1 MLQRKQI
8 IVIGSV
14 VVLMGLM
21 LSLDIQGLVKPNEGA
36 AASNASGP
44 AQEAAIVKEVS
55 LEDISLTAKESLN
68 AGLKKQITD
77 LEAQLKNSS
86 ESEKLSIQK
95 QLAQQWDDVNQS
107 TPASFYYEL
116 MAEKEPNFDSWLKAG
131 DKFTDAYQQS
141 MDTIVQPALVQKAI
155 SSYQKADKIKP
166 NTLEVK
172 TGLGI
177 AYVTGTPNPM
187 QGITLL
193 LDVVKQDPKNLK
205 ANLNLG
211 LFSMKSGQFDK
222 AVERFKTVI
231 GIAPSAEAW
240 FYLASS
246 YENMDRKSDAIAAYL
261 KTKEIAADPN
271 MSQFVD
277 RKVNEL
283 SN

>member
-1 MLQRKQI
+1 
-8 IVIGSV
+8 
-14 VVLMGLM
+14 
-21 LSLDIQGLVKPNEGA
+21 
-36 AASNASGP
+36 
-44 AQEAAIVKEVS
+44 
-55 LEDISLTAKESLN
+55 
-68 AGLKKQITD
+68 
-77 LEAQLKNSS
+77 
-86 ESEKLSIQK
+86 
-95 QLAQQWDDVNQS
+95 
-107 TPASFYYEL
+107 
-116 MAEKEPNFDSWLKAG
+116 
-131 DKFTDAYQQS
+131 
-141 MDTIVQPALVQKAI
+141 
-155 SSYQKADKIKP
+155 
-166 NTLEVK
+166 
-172 TGLGI
+172 
-177 AYVTGTPNPM
+177 M

>member
-1 MLQRKQI
+1 MLNKKQI

-14 VVLMGLM
+14 TLLMVLMLM
-21 LSLDIQGLVKPNEGA
+21 LDIQGLVKPEEGQKNETVA
-36 AASNASGP
+36 TSASSSNLKPISL
-44 AQEAAIVKEVS
+44 EEVS
-55 LEDISLTAKESLN
+55 KTSQESLN
-68 AGLKKQITD
+68 ANLKSLISD
-77 LEAQLKNSS
+77 LEVQLKSASND
-86 ESEKLSIQK
+86 EKLELYK
-95 QLAQQWDDVNQS
+95 KLAQQWDDVNLT
-107 TPASFYYEL
+107 TPSSLYYEL
-116 MAEKEPNFDSWLKAG
+116 IANEEPNFDTWLKAG
-131 DKFTDAYQQS
+131 DKLTDAYQQS
-141 MDTIVQPALVQKAI
+141 MDTLIQPALVEKAI
-155 SSYQKADKIKP
+155 SSYKNADKFKP
-166 NTLEVK
+166 NTLAVK

-177 AYVTGTPNPM
+177 AYVSGTPNPM

-193 LDVVKQDPKNLK
+193 LDVVKQEPKNLK

-231 GIAPSAEAW
+231 EIAPSAEAW

-246 YENMDRKSDAIAAYL
+246 YESMDRNADAIAAYL

-277 RKVNEL
+277 RKINEL

>member
-1 MLQRKQI
+1 MLNKKQI

-14 VVLMGLM
+14 VVLMGILLM
-21 LSLDIQGLVKPNEGA
+21 LDIQGLVKPDEANDKKTELSSPVNLKEISIEEVSKSALEGLNA
-36 AASNASGP
+36 NLKSLISKLEAELKAASDN
-44 AQEAAIVKEVS
+44 
-55 LEDISLTAKESLN
+55 
-68 AGLKKQITD
+68 
-77 LEAQLKNSS
+77 
-86 ESEKLSIQK
+86 EKLELFK
-95 QLAQQWDDVNQS
+95 KLAQQWDDVNLS
-107 TPASFYYEL
+107 TPSSMYYEL
-116 MAEKEPNFDSWLKAG
+116 IAQKEANFDSWLKAG

-141 MDTIVQPALVQKAI
+141 MDTLVQPVLVQKAI
-155 SSYQKADKIKP
+155 NSYKKADEINP

-177 AYVTGTPNPM
+177 AYVSGTPNPM

-231 GIAPSAEAW
+231 EITPSAEAW

-246 YENMDRKSDAIAAYL
+246 YESMDRNADAIAAYL

-277 RKVNEL
+277 RKINEL

>member
-1 MLQRKQI
+1 MLNKKQI

-14 VVLMGLM
+14 AILMGLM
-21 LSLDIQGLVKPNEGA
+21 LMLDIQGLVKPGEGE
-36 AASNASGP
+36 ASQA
-44 AQEAAIVKEVS
+44 EATKTENVALNSISLDEVS
-55 LEDISLTAKESLN
+55 KTSKEGLTANLKSL
-68 AGLKKQITD
+68 ISD
-77 LEAQLKNSS
+77 LEAQLKSAS
-86 ESEKLSIQK
+86 DDEKLDLYK
-95 QLAQQWDDVNQS
+95 KLAQQWDDVNLS
-107 TPASFYYEL
+107 TPSSLYYEL
-116 MAEKEPNFDSWLKAG
+116 IAEKQPNFDTWLKAG

-141 MDTIVQPALVQKAI
+141 MDTLIQPVLVQKAI
-155 SSYQKADKIKP
+155 SSYQKADKLKP

-231 GIAPSAEAW
+231 EIAPSAEAW

-246 YENMDRKSDAIAAYL
+246 YESMDRNADAIAAYL

-277 RKVNEL
+277 RKINEL

>member
-1 MLQRKQI
+1 MFNRKQI

-14 VVLMGLM
+14 VVLMGLL
-21 LSLDIQGLVKPNEGA
+21 LSLDIQGLVKPEESATSSNA
-36 AASNASGP
+36 AATSAP
-44 AQEAAIVKEVS
+44 VKSVSVDEVS
-55 LEDISLTAKESLN
+55 VTAKEALN
-68 AGLKKQITD
+68 ASLKKQLGD
-77 LEAQLKNSS
+77 LEAKLKSAS
-86 ESEKLSIQK
+86 EGEKLTIQK
-95 QLAQQWDDVNQS
+95 QLAQQWDDVNQ
-107 TPASFYYEL
+107 PAPAAFYYEL
-116 MAEKEPNFDSWLKAG
+116 IAEKESNFESWLKAG

-141 MDTIVQPALVQKAI
+141 MDTLVQPALVQKAI
-155 SSYQKADKIKP
+155 GSYQKADKIKP

-177 AYVTGTPNPM
+177 AYVSGTTNPM

-231 GIAPSAEAW
+231 DVAPSAEAW

-246 YENMDRKSDAIAAYL
+246 YESMDMNTEAIAAYL

-277 RKVNEL
+277 RKITEL

>member
-1 MLQRKQI
+1 MLNKKQI
-8 IVIGSV
+8 VVVGSV
-14 VVLMGLM
+14 VIVMGLL
-21 LSLDIQGLVKPNEGA
+21 LSMDIQGLVKPNEGESTSSAPA
-36 AASNASGP
+36 AAP
-44 AQEAAIVKEVS
+44 VPVKEYTLSEVS
-55 LEDISLTAKESLN
+55 DAARVSLN
-68 AGLKKQITD
+68 ASLNKQISD
-77 LEAQLKNSS
+77 LEAQLKGAS
-86 ESEKLSIQK
+86 ESEKPELYKLLAK
-95 QLAQQWDDVNQS
+95 QWEDVNLS
-107 TPASFYYEL
+107 APAAYYYEL
-116 MAEKEPNFDSWLKAG
+116 VAQKEPNYSTWLKAG
-131 DKFTDAYQQS
+131 DKFTDAYQQT
-141 MDTIVQPALVQKAI
+141 MDTLMQPALVEKAI
-155 SSYQKADKIKP
+155 SSYQAADKIKP
-166 NTLEVK
+166 NTPEVK

-193 LDVVKQDPKNLK
+193 LDVVKEDPDNLK

-231 GIAPSAEAW
+231 NQAPSAEAY

-246 YENMDRKSDAIAAYL
+246 YENMGMKPEAIGAYL

-277 RKVNEL
+277 RKVNAL

>member
-1 MLQRKQI
+1 MLNRKQI

-14 VVLMGLM
+14 VILMGLL
-21 LSLDIQGLVKPNEGA
+21 LSLNIQGLVKPEENA
-36 AASNASGP
+36 SASNAAS
-44 AQEAAIVKEVS
+44 AAAPVKAVSVEEVS
-55 LEDISLTAKESLN
+55 VTAKEALN
-68 AGLKKQITD
+68 ASLKKQVSD
-77 LEAQLKNSS
+77 LEATLKAAS
-86 ESEKLSIQK
+86 EGDKLSIQK
-95 QLAQQWDDVNQS
+95 QLAQQWDDMNQ
-107 TPASFYYEL
+107 PAPAAFYYE
-116 MAEKEPNFDSWLKAG
+116 MIAEKEPDFDSWLKAG
-131 DKFTDAYQQS
+131 DKFTNAYQQS

-231 GIAPSAEAW
+231 DIAPSAEAW

-246 YENMDRKSDAIAAYL
+246 YENMNMNTEAIAAYL

-277 RKVNEL
+277 RKVTEL

>member
-1 MLQRKQI
+1 MFSRKQI
-8 IVIGSV
+8 IVVGSV
-14 VVLMGLM
+14 VILLGLM
-21 LSLDIQGLVKPNEGA
+21 LSLDIQGLVKPSEGAPANASAPA
-36 AASNASGP
+36 AASV
-44 AQEAAIVKEVS
+44 VKQISLDEVS
-55 LEDISLTAKESLN
+55 QTAKEGLN
-68 AGLKKQITD
+68 ASLKAQISD
-77 LEAQLKNSS
+77 LEAQLKSASAND
-86 ESEKLSIQK
+86 KLDLYK
-95 QLAQQWDDVNQS
+95 KLAQQWDDVNLA
-107 TPASFYYEL
+107 TPSSLYFE
-116 MAEKEPNFDSWLKAG
+116 MIAEKAPAFDSWLKAG

-141 MDTIVQPALVQKAI
+141 MDTLVQPALVQKAI
-155 SSYQKADKIKP
+155 SSYQKADKLKP

-231 GIAPSAEAW
+231 TIAPSAEAW

-246 YENMDRKSDAIAAYL
+246 FESMDKKTEAIAAYL

-277 RKVNEL
+277 RKINEL

>member
-1 MLQRKQI
+1 MFNRKQI

-14 VVLMGLM
+14 VVLMGLL
-21 LSLDIQGLVKPNEGA
+21 LSLDIQGLVKPEENA
-36 AASNASGP
+36 PSSNASTTSVP
-44 AQEAAIVKEVS
+44 VKSVSVDEVS
-55 LEDISLTAKESLN
+55 ATAKEALN
-68 AGLKKQITD
+68 ASLKKQLSD
-77 LEAQLKNSS
+77 LEAKLKSAS
-86 ESEKLSIQK
+86 EGDKLIIQK
-95 QLAQQWDDVNQS
+95 QLAQQWDDVNQ
-107 TPASFYYEL
+107 PAPAAFYYEL
-116 MAEKEPNFDSWLKAG
+116 IAEKEPNFESWLKAG

-141 MDTIVQPALVQKAI
+141 MDTLVQPALVQKAI
-155 SSYQKADKIKP
+155 GSYQNADKIKP

-177 AYVTGTPNPM
+177 AYVSGTPNPM

-231 GIAPSAEAW
+231 DIAPSAEAW

-246 YENMDRKSDAIAAYL
+246 YESMDMNTEAIAAYL

-277 RKVNEL
+277 RKVTEL

>member
-1 MLQRKQI
+1 MLNRKQI
-8 IVIGSV
+8 IVVGSV
-14 VVLMGLM
+14 AVLMGLM
-21 LSLDIQGLVKPNEGA
+21 LSLDIQGLVKPGEGEGA
-36 AASNASGP
+36 TAKAAAPAASTVK
-44 AQEAAIVKEVS
+44 AISLDEV
-55 LEDISLTAKESLN
+55 SLTAKEGLTASL
-68 AGLKKQITD
+68 KSQISD
-77 LEAQLKNSS
+77 LEAQLKSAS
-86 ESEKLSIQK
+86 EGDKLDLYK
-95 QLAQQWDDVNQS
+95 KLAQQWDDVNLS
-107 TPASFYYEL
+107 TPSSLYYE
-116 MAEKEPNFDSWLKAG
+116 MIAEKTPDFNSWLKAG

-141 MDTIVQPALVQKAI
+141 MDTLIQPALVQKAI

-231 GIAPSAEAW
+231 AIAPSAEAW

-246 YENMDRKSDAIAAYL
+246 YESMDKNADAIAAYL

-277 RKVNEL
+277 RKINEL

>member
-1 MLQRKQI
+1 MFNRKQI

-14 VVLMGLM
+14 VVLMGLL
-21 LSLDIQGLVKPNEGA
+21 LSLDIQGLVKPEESATSSNA
-36 AASNASGP
+36 AATSAP
-44 AQEAAIVKEVS
+44 VKSVSVDEVS
-55 LEDISLTAKESLN
+55 VTAKEALN
-68 AGLKKQITD
+68 ASLKKQLGD
-77 LEAQLKNSS
+77 LEAKLKSAS
-86 ESEKLSIQK
+86 EGEKLTIQK
-95 QLAQQWDDVNQS
+95 QLAQQWDDVNQ
-107 TPASFYYEL
+107 PAPAAFYYEL
-116 MAEKEPNFDSWLKAG
+116 IAEKESNFESWLKAG

-141 MDTIVQPALVQKAI
+141 MDTLVQPALVQKAI
-155 SSYQKADKIKP
+155 GSYQKADKIKP

-177 AYVTGTPNPM
+177 AYVSGTPNPM

-231 GIAPSAEAW
+231 DVATSAEAW

-246 YENMDRKSDAIAAYL
+246 YESMDMNTEAIAAYL

-277 RKVNEL
+277 RKITEL

>member
-36 AASNASGP
+36 AAANASGT
-44 AQEAAIVKEVS
+44 AQAAKVKEVS

-68 AGLKKQITD
+68 ASLKKQITD
-77 LEAQLKNSS
+77 LEAQLKSSS

-95 QLAQQWDDVNQS
+95 QLAQQWDDVNQ
-107 TPASFYYEL
+107 TIPAAFYYEL
-116 MAEKEPNFDSWLKAG
+116 IAEKEPNFDSWLKAG

-141 MDTIVQPALVQKAI
+141 MDTLVQPALVQKAI

-231 GIAPSAEAW
+231 DIAPSAEAW

-271 MSQFVD
+271 MSTFVD

>member
-1 MLQRKQI
+1 MFSRKQI
-8 IVIGSV
+8 IVVGSV
-14 VVLMGLM
+14 VILLGLM
-21 LSLDIQGLVKPNEGA
+21 LSLDIQGLVKPSEGAPANASAPA
-36 AASNASGP
+36 AASV
-44 AQEAAIVKEVS
+44 VKQISLDEVS
-55 LEDISLTAKESLN
+55 QTAKEGLN
-68 AGLKKQITD
+68 ASLKAQISD
-77 LEAQLKNSS
+77 LEAQLKSASAND
-86 ESEKLSIQK
+86 KLDLYK
-95 QLAQQWDDVNQS
+95 KLAQQWDDVNLT
-107 TPASFYYEL
+107 TPSSLYFE
-116 MAEKEPNFDSWLKAG
+116 MIAEKAPAFDSWLKAG

-141 MDTIVQPALVQKAI
+141 MDTLVQPALVQKAI
-155 SSYQKADKIKP
+155 SSYQKADKLKP

-231 GIAPSAEAW
+231 AIAPSAEAW

-246 YENMDRKSDAIAAYL
+246 FESMDKKTEAIAAYL

-277 RKVNEL
+277 RKINEL

>member
-1 MLQRKQI
+1 MFSRKQI
-8 IVIGSV
+8 IVVGSV
-14 VVLMGLM
+14 AVLLGLM
-21 LSLDIQGLVKPNEGA
+21 LSLDIQGLVKPGEGA
-36 AASNASGP
+36 PATSSAPAAALV
-44 AQEAAIVKEVS
+44 VKE
-55 LEDISLTAKESLN
+55 ISLDEVSQTAKEGLN
-68 AGLKKQITD
+68 ASLKIQISD
-77 LEAQLKNSS
+77 LESQLKSASDN
-86 ESEKLSIQK
+86 EKLDLYK
-95 QLAQQWDDVNQS
+95 KLAQQWDDVNLA
-107 TPASFYYEL
+107 TPSSLYFE
-116 MAEKEPNFDSWLKAG
+116 MIAEKVPAFDSWLKAG
-131 DKFTDAYQQS
+131 NKFTDAYQQS
-141 MDTIVQPALVQKAI
+141 MDTLVQPALVQKAI
-155 SSYQKADKIKP
+155 SSYQKADKLRP

-231 GIAPSAEAW
+231 AIASSAEAW

-246 YENMDRKSDAIAAYL
+246 FESMDKKTEAIAAYL

-277 RKVNEL
+277 RKINEL

>member
-1 MLQRKQI
+1 MLNKKQI
-8 IVIGSV
+8 IVITSV
-14 VVLMGLM
+14 ILLFGMMLM
-21 LSLDIQGLVKPNEGA
+21 LDIQGLVKPGEGEETQSA
-36 AASNASGP
+36 ATTP
-44 AQEAAIVKEVS
+44 APTDVKSVS
-55 LEDISLTAKESLN
+55 LEEVSKTSMEGLN
-68 AGLKKQITD
+68 ASLKSLISD
-77 LEAQLKNSS
+77 LESQLKSAS
-86 ESEKLSIQK
+86 DDEKLELYK
-95 QLAQQWDDVNQS
+95 KLAQQWDDVNLT
-107 TPASFYYEL
+107 TPSSLYYEL
-116 MAEKEPNFDSWLKAG
+116 IAEEEPNFEAWLKAG

-141 MDTIVQPALVQKAI
+141 MDTLVQPVLVQKAI
-155 SSYQKADKIKP
+155 NSYQKADKLKP

-177 AYVTGTPNPM
+177 AYVSGTPNPM

-231 GIAPSAEAW
+231 EIAPSAEAW

-246 YENMDRKSDAIAAYL
+246 YESMNRNADAIAAYL

-277 RKVNEL
+277 RKINEL

>member
-1 MLQRKQI
+1 MFSRKQI
-8 IVIGSV
+8 IVVGSV

-21 LSLDIQGLVKPNEGA
+21 LSLDIQGLVKQGEGA
-36 AASNASGP
+36 PANASAP
-44 AQEAAIVKEVS
+44 ATALVVKQISLDEVS
-55 LEDISLTAKESLN
+55 QTAKE
-68 AGLKKQITD
+68 GLTATLKIQISD
-77 LEAQLKNSS
+77 LETQLKSASDN
-86 ESEKLSIQK
+86 EKLDLYK
-95 QLAQQWDDVNQS
+95 KLAQQWDDVNLA
-107 TPASFYYEL
+107 TPSSLYFE
-116 MAEKEPNFDSWLKAG
+116 MIAEKVLAFDSWLQAG
-131 DKFTDAYQQS
+131 NKFTDAYQQS
-141 MDTIVQPALVQKAI
+141 MDTLVQPVLVQKAI
-155 SSYQKADKIKP
+155 SSYQKADKLRP

-231 GIAPSAEAW
+231 AIAPSAEAW

-246 YENMDRKSDAIAAYL
+246 FESMDKKTEAIAAYL

-277 RKVNEL
+277 RKINEL

>member
-1 MLQRKQI
+1 MFDRKQI
-8 IVIGSV
+8 IVVGSV
-14 VVLMGLM
+14 AVLLGLM
-21 LSLDIQGLVKPNEGA
+21 LSLDIQGLVKPGQGDGA
-36 AASNASGP
+36 PASSAAP
-44 AQEAAIVKEVS
+44 ATPIVKTIS
-55 LEDISLTAKESLN
+55 LDELSLTAKEGLN
-68 AGLKKQITD
+68 ASLKSQISD
-77 LEAQLKNSS
+77 LEAQLKSAS
-86 ESEKLSIQK
+86 ENEKLDLHK
-95 QLAQQWDDVNQS
+95 KLAQQWDDVNLAS
-107 TPASFYYEL
+107 PASLYYE
-116 MAEKEPNFDSWLKAG
+116 MIAEEVPTFDSWLKAG
-131 DKFTDAYQQS
+131 DRFTDAYQQS
-141 MDTIVQPALVQKAI
+141 MDSLVQPALVQKAI

-231 GIAPSAEAW
+231 AITPSAEAW

-246 YENMDRKSDAIAAYL
+246 YESMDKKTEAIAAYL

-277 RKVNEL
+277 RKINEL

>member
-1 MLQRKQI
+1 MLNRKQL
-8 IVIGSV
+8 IVVGSV
-14 VVLMGLM
+14 AVLMGLM
-21 LSLDIQGLVKPNEGA
+21 LSLNIQGLVKPGEAEGAPAKA
-36 AASNASGP
+36 AASAASTVK
-44 AQEAAIVKEVS
+44 AISLDEV
-55 LEDISLTAKESLN
+55 SLTAKEGLTASL
-68 AGLKKQITD
+68 KSQIND
-77 LEAQLKNSS
+77 LEAQLKSAS
-86 ESEKLSIQK
+86 EGDKLDLYK
-95 QLAQQWDDVNQS
+95 KLAQQWDDVNLS
-107 TPASFYYEL
+107 TPSSLYYE
-116 MAEKEPNFDSWLKAG
+116 MIAEKMPDFNSWLKAG

-141 MDTIVQPALVQKAI
+141 MDTLVQPALVQKAI

-231 GIAPSAEAW
+231 AIAPSAEAW

-246 YENMDRKSDAIAAYL
+246 YESMDKNADAIAAYL

-277 RKVNEL
+277 RKINEL

>member
-1 MLQRKQI
+1 MLNRKQI

-14 VVLMGLM
+14 VILMGLL
-21 LSLDIQGLVKPNEGA
+21 LSLNIQGLVKPEENA
-36 AASNASGP
+36 SASNAAS
-44 AQEAAIVKEVS
+44 AAAPVKAVSVEEVS
-55 LEDISLTAKESLN
+55 VTAKEALN
-68 AGLKKQITD
+68 ASLKKQVSD
-77 LEAQLKNSS
+77 LEATLKAAS
-86 ESEKLSIQK
+86 EGDKLSIQK
-95 QLAQQWDDVNQS
+95 QLAQQWDDMNQ
-107 TPASFYYEL
+107 PAPAAFYYE
-116 MAEKEPNFDSWLKAG
+116 MIAEKEPDFDSWLKAG
-131 DKFTDAYQQS
+131 DKFTNAYQQS

-177 AYVTGTPNPM
+177 AYVTGPPNPM

-231 GIAPSAEAW
+231 DIAPSAEAW

-246 YENMDRKSDAIAAYL
+246 YENMNMNTEAIAAYL

-271 MSQFVD
+271 KTHVVD
-277 RKVNEL
+277 PKVTEL